1 MSGKKRIAVGQISSE
16 SSHFVSFLCELELFR
31 ETGFLYEGDE
41 LFRLAGT
48 DGEVGGMLD
57 VLARDPGVEVVPLV
71 AARANSS
78 GPLSVPCYTYLRDAL
93 LGALAGAGEVDGVLL
108 SHHGSMAAVGEDD
121 SEGAIAAAV
130 WEIVGPEVP
139 LVMTLD
145 LHGTVTPR
153 MVEHTTAILGYEQ
166 YPHHDTFHTGER
178 AASLLMRVLSGEA
191 RPAMAL
197 ARLSLIATAFHAST
211 QGDGPFADLMR
222 AAKDLER
229 DPGILSTS
237 LFFVGSYIDVPEM
250 CCSAVVIANGDP
262 GRARREA
269 SALGRAFWER
279 RRDFDVD
286 TLTVAEAVARGREI
300 SGGPVL
306 LLDTADTTGGGAAG
320 DSIDLVRKLLEAGV
334 TESCLAMVVD
344 PGAARVCVEAGEGR
358 TVTLDVG
365 HRVDPAWG
373 TPLRLTGRVLRTL
386 DGRFRYTGGI
396 LGGTWA
402 SMGPS
407 AVLQVG
413 SVELLIMTYPTYDW
427 ADEQY
432 RAAGLDAARAKF
444 VGVKNMMNFRHGYR
458 DVMKGYFVLDLPGP
472 TPQDMRALPFR
483 RIARP
488 IYPLDEDLRG
498 PEIRVTL
505 SPAAG
510 SA

>member
-1 MSGKKRIAVGQISSE
+1 MIGPKRVAIGQISSE

-31 ETGFLYEGDE
+31 ETGFLYEGNE
-41 LFRLAGT
+41 LFKLAGT
-48 DGEVGGMLD
+48 DGEVGGMLAA
-57 VLARDPGVEVVPLV
+57 LARDPAVEVVPLL

-78 GPLSVPCYTYLRDAL
+78 GPLSVSCHTYLRDGL
-93 LGALAGAGEVDGVLL
+93 LRALADASDVDGVLL

-121 SEGAIAAAV
+121 PEGAIAAAV
-130 WEIVGPEVP
+130 REIVGPDVP
-139 LVMTLD
+139 VVMTLD

-166 YPHHDTFHTGER
+166 YPHHDTFQTGER
-178 AASLLMRVLSGEA
+178 AAALLLRTLSGEA

-197 ARLSLIATAFHAST
+197 AQLPLIATAFHAST
-211 QGDGPFADLMR
+211 QGGGPFAALMR
-222 AAKDLER
+222 QAKELER
-229 DPGILSTS
+229 DPAILSTS

-250 CCSAVVIANGDP
+250 RCSAVVIANGDP
-262 GRARREA
+262 DRARREA
-269 SALGRAFWER
+269 LTLAQAFWER

-286 TLTVAEAVARGREI
+286 TLSVADAVARGRAI
-300 SGGPVL
+300 AGGPVL

-320 DSIDLVRKLLEAGV
+320 DGIDLVRRLLEAGV
-334 TESCLAMVVD
+334 TEKCLAMVVD
-344 PGAARVCVEAGEGR
+344 PAAAQACLAAGAGQ
-358 TVTLDVG
+358 TVTLEVG

-373 TPLRLTGRVLRTL
+373 TPLRLTGEVLRSV

-407 AVLQVG
+407 AVVQVG
-413 SVELLIMTYPTYDW
+413 PIELLIMTYPTYDW

-432 RAAGLDAARAKF
+432 RAAVLHPEEAKF
-444 VGVKNMMNFRHGYR
+444 VGVKNMMNFRYGYR

-483 RIARP
+483 RITRP
-488 IYPLDEDLRG
+488 IFPLDEDISE
-498 PEIRVTL
+498 PEIRVTT
-505 SPAAG
+505 SPAVGA
-510 SA
+510 S